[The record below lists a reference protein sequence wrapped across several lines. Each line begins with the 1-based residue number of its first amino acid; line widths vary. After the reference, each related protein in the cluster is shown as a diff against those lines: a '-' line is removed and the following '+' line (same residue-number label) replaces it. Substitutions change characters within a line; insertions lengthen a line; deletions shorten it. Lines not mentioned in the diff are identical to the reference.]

1 MNWCPLGSMAPYRC
15 TLAGQGASNEMS
27 HLQLTDDQGNHMIRY
42 FISRDRIQT
51 TQGRLPI
58 EMFIVTGDVVSGWQG
73 YIDPPR
79 LKTIPSQMAKF
90 ISGLQQGENYGLY
103 DVTIDTY
110 EQSLRMWNLAIQTAK
125 IPPAKIAKPGEVWE
139 CTGRLFDM
147 PAGMYS
153 VGFCSVKVP
162 LVMYCMDTGVHRVAG
177 QLVDSGIQLESPSD
191 WKCHG
196 PLAEFIAKGKA

>member
-1 MNWCPLGSMAPYRC
+1 
-15 TLAGQGASNEMS
+15 
-27 HLQLTDDQGNHMIRY
+27 MIRY
-42 FISRDRIQT
+42 YASTILIGTTEGNLPKELFTAHDDGIAGIELRTDPLHRSRIKAPFWSFMAA
-51 TQGRLPI
+51 L
-58 EMFIVTGDVVSGWQG
+58 EH
-73 YIDPPR
+73 IDPI
-79 LKTIPSQMAKF
+79 LD
-90 ISGLQQGENYGLY
+90 EC
-103 DVTIDTY
+103 
-110 EQSLRMWNLAIQTAK
+110 SLAAHTEWLRRWDKAVKAAET
-125 IPPAKIAKPGEVWE
+125 PPVKIAKPGEVWE